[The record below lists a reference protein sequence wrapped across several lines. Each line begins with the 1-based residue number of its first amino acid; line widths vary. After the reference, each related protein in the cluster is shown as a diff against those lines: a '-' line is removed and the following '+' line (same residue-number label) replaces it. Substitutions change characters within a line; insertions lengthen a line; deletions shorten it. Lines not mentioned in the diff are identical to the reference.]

1 MGHWGT
7 QRKAKLAQ
15 FIAPFGIAVYSQRL
29 GQRWAEATFSVRRQG
44 KPIGSADAWIAATA
58 LELRAPLSFP

>member
-1 MGHWGT
+1 MGVGGFWGT

-29 GQRWAEATFSVRRQG
+29 GQRWAEATFS
-44 KPIGSADAWIAATA
+44 ADFRSIN
-58 LELRAPLSFP
+58 